1 MKIYSQLLVAALL
14 LSKINQ
20 AQTISVTTKPVA
32 NSLKNY
38 TDSASYVLGYN
49 LGQNIALKYTDLN
62 VDILNKAVKDALAN
76 KPAQINT
83 TLTQSI
89 MSVYAIKMAKK
100 NGEKFLATNKKRKG
114 VTTTA
119 SGLQYEVLT
128 QGTGVKPKATDI
140 FVANYSGKLLNG
152 VEFDASSKSGK
163 PLQMGVNQVIR
174 GWVEGLQ
181 LMNVGSKYKLFI
193 PDYLAY
199 GDYGSGAIGP
209 GETLIFEIELLNVI
223 SNK

>member
-1 MKIYSQLLVAALL
+1 MKTYFNLFLVSLLVTNI
-14 LSKINQ
+14 SQ
-20 AQTISVTTKPVA
+20 AQKVAGNTKPLVS
-32 NSLKNY
+32 SLKNY
-38 TDSASYVLGYN
+38 TDSASYALGYN

-100 NGEKFLATNKKRKG
+100 NGEKFLAINKKRKG
-114 VTTTA
+114 VITTA
-119 SGLQYEVLT
+119 SGLQYEILT

-152 VEFDASSKSGK
+152 TEFDASSRAGK
-163 PLQMGVNQVIR
+163 PLQMGVNQVIK
-174 GWVEGLQ
+174 GWIEGLQ

-193 PDYLAY
+193 PEYLAY

-209 GETLIFEIELLNVI
+209 GETLIFELELVNVI
-223 SNK
+223 PN

>member
-1 MKIYSQLLVAALL
+1 MKIYSHLLVAALL

-100 NGEKFLATNKKRKG
+100 NGEKFLASNKKRKG

-223 SNK
+223 AN